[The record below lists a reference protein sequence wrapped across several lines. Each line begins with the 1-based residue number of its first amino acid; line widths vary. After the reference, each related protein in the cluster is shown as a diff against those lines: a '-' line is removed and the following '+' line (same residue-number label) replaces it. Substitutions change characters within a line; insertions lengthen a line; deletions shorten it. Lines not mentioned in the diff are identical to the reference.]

1 MIEVVHIAFIEEVL
15 TIAQPSDQTRHP
27 IPSSHLYCQLC
38 LCGDDSYIGQMSH
51 CFCHHGFPLLNGKIA
66 LLLMIKEDA
75 DIQAIKQAT
84 SPLYQI
90 QVSQGHWVK

>member
-15 TIAQPSDQTRHP
+15 AIAQTANQARHP
-27 IPSSHLYCQLC
+27 IPSSHFYSQLC
-38 LCGDDSYIGQMSH
+38 LRGDDSYIGQMSH
-51 CFCHHGFPLLNGKIA
+51 CLCHHDFPLLNGKIA

-75 DIQAIKQAT
+75 YIQAIKQAT